1 MIEFDEAAV
10 IRIKRCLELIQVT
23 GTEQAK
29 NLVMIA
35 ALLETGKEKKDGVR
49 DCRLDETERAGL
61 ELRKQKKT
69 GRATRNFRIHRNRGT
84 EHAAAESASLRNE
97 QPEHESE
104 QRIDECDG
112 RDSE

>member
-10 IRIKRCLELIQVT
+10 IRIKKCLEQVQVT

-49 DCRLDETERAGL
+49 NCRLDETERAGL

-69 GRATRNFRIHRNRGT
+69 GRATRNFRIHRNRGA
-84 EHAAAESASLRNE
+84 EHAAAESASVRKE
-97 QPEHESE
+97 CPEHKSE
-104 QRIDECDG
+104 QRVNECDG
-112 RDSE
+112 GSRE